1 MKLSLFQVDAFT
13 DKVFSGNPAAVCPL
27 ESWLDEREM
36 LLIAAEN
43 NLSETAFCV
52 PEDSGYR
59 LRWFTPKFE
68 AQLCGHA
75 TLATAFVIFNV
86 LQPGIT
92 SVRFQTCSGPLL
104 VQQDGDYMA
113 MDFPSM
119 PAKSCAAVPR
129 ALAEGLDPAPR
140 VVLETG
146 TNAADR
152 NYFVVYTTED
162 QVRDARPNL
171 GWLEALHP
179 AGVCITAPGKQS
191 DFVSRYFAPSYGIP
205 EDPVTGSTHCT
216 LGPYWSDR
224 LKKGVLHARQTSQRG
239 GDLLV
244 EPRGSRV
251 TLKGKAV
258 MYLAGAISLCE
269 QRRVL
274 TSRRPIPNG
283 SRLRIRSGYSSCG
296 GQLSCLLVSYKS

>member
-27 ESWLDEREM
+27 ESWLDARQM
-36 LLIAAEN
+36 LSIAAEN

-52 PEDSGYR
+52 PEDGAYH
-59 LRWFTPKFE
+59 LRWFTPKSE
-68 AQLCGHA
+68 VQLCGHA

-86 LQPGIT
+86 LQPGTT
-92 SVRFQTCSGPLL
+92 SVRFQTCSGPLV
-104 VQQDGDYMA
+104 VQQDGDHMA
-113 MDFPSM
+113 MDFPSLL
-119 PAKSCAAVPR
+119 AKPCVAVPR

-146 TNAADR
+146 TSAAER
-152 NYFVVYTTED
+152 NYFVVYETED
-162 QVRDARPNL
+162 QVRNARPDL
-171 GWLEALHP
+171 GLLEQLHP
-179 AGVCITAPGKQS
+179 AGVCITAPGRQS

-224 LKKGVLHARQTSQRG
+224 LQRGVLHARQISQRG

-258 MYLAGAISLCE
+258 MYLAGAISL
-269 QRRVL
+269 
-274 TSRRPIPNG
+274 
-283 SRLRIRSGYSSCG
+283 
-296 GQLSCLLVSYKS
+296 